1 MSQRIGM
8 ADGRCI
14 TSPDS
19 SRIMEDYM
27 RVKAGFGVYDN
38 NKYRMYLQEKGP
50 DAVALPLCNAA
61 CRNACEGVG
70 FFSPLVEKQ

>member
-14 TSPDS
+14 TEVDS
-19 SRIMEDYM
+19 NRIMFDFL
-27 RVKAGFGVYDN
+27 KSQSGFGIYDN

-50 DAVALPLCNAA
+50 DAIFLPLPNAA
-61 CRNACEGVG
+61 CRESCGSKLGSA
-70 FFSPLVEKQ
+70 LAEKQ

>member
-14 TSPDS
+14 TEVDS
-19 SRIMEDYM
+19 NRIMFDYL
-27 RVKAGFGVYDN
+27 KNQSGFGIYDN

-50 DAVALPLCNAA
+50 DAIYLPLPNAA
-61 CRNACEGVG
+61 CRGSCGMKLG
-70 FFSPLVEKQ
+70 SPLAEKQG

>member
-14 TSPDS
+14 TEVDS
-19 SRIMEDYM
+19 NRIMYDYL
-27 RVKAGFGVYDN
+27 KTQSGFGVYDN

-50 DAVALPLCNAA
+50 DAVTLPLPNAA
-61 CRNACEGVG
+61 CRDSCGVKLR
-70 FFSPLVEKQ
+70 SALADKQ

>member
-14 TSPDS
+14 TEVDS
-19 SRIMEDYM
+19 DRIMFDFLKQ
-27 RVKAGFGVYDN
+27 KAGFGMYDN

-50 DAVALPLCNAA
+50 DAFSLPICNAA
-61 CRNACEGVG
+61 CRGSCEGKLY
-70 FFSPLVEKQ
+70 SPLVEKQ

>member
-14 TSPDS
+14 TSVDS

-50 DAVALPLCNAA
+50 DAFFLPLPNAA
-61 CRNACEGVG
+61 CRESCGTNLRSA
-70 FFSPLVEKQ
+70 LADKQ

>member
-14 TSPDS
+14 TEVDS
-19 SRIMEDYM
+19 NRIMFDYL
-27 RVKAGFGVYDN
+27 KTQSHFGIYDN

-50 DAVALPLCNAA
+50 DAFNLPIQNAA
-61 CRNACEGVG
+61 CRESCGMKLM
-70 FFSPLVEKQ
+70 SPLAERQ